1 MSVTV
6 RLAYTAVYEYEDVV
20 LVNDNE
26 VKVFPREESWQ
37 QPLDR
42 RLETEPPGR
51 VLYYRDRYGNPTA
64 RVTIKVPHRV
74 AVFRAESTARLLR
87 EYRLEPS
94 GDLEI
99 PLSLQGEPEAALFL
113 LPSRLVEPSRLEWL
127 AREILGGERSLRRA
141 LVALTDW
148 VYREIKYERG
158 YTNVETKA
166 HEVVEIGRGVCQDKA
181 HLLIGLLRSIGVP
194 ARYVSGALT
203 DTPGE
208 THAWVEAYWPGEGW
222 VPIDPTH
229 NRVFNLKYYYVKFAH
244 GRDYKDV
251 PPINGYYIS
260 RASGKIREVKVVP
273 EILEGRELLE
283 GGEGGSGP

>member
-1 MSVTV
+1 MAVTV
-6 RLAYTAVYEYEDVV
+6 RLEYTAVYEYDDLV

-37 QPLDR
+37 EPLER
-42 RLETEPPGR
+42 SLETKPPGR
-51 VLYYRDRYGNPTA
+51 ILYYRDRFGNPTA
-64 RVTIKVPHRV
+64 RVTIKEPHRV
-74 AVFRAESTARLLR
+74 AIFRSASKARLTR
-87 EYRLEPS
+87 EYRLEPP
-94 GDLEI
+94 GDLEL
-99 PLSLQGEPEAALFL
+99 PLKVGISPEAAIFL
-113 LPSRLVEPSRLEWL
+113 LPSRLVDPSKLEAL
-127 AREILGGERSLRRA
+127 AREILGGETSLRRA

-158 YTNVETKA
+158 HTTVETMA

-260 RASGKIREVKVVP
+260 RASGRIREVRVVP

-283 GGEGGSGP
+283 RSRGTSSP